1 MAFMAAGQVG
11 TCRGEFTWLGNH
23 LRGCRDHWGTTGQAR
38 EGSAW
43 ATPVIRWA
51 AKDRTSPL
59 RWS

>member
-1 MAFMAAGQVG
+1 MITAAGQVG

-23 LRGCRDHWGTTGQAR
+23 LRGCRDHWRGRPRQAL

-43 ATPVIRWA
+43 ATPEIRWA